1 MLGASMPTRASPTTH
16 PAIPVLWDELA
27 AFPASRIDDALARL
41 MAWFQEHLDVDD
53 VLWLGCVRMLDTKAA
68 THDPLLGWRLRAR
81 QSLLPKSEAVRQLRA
96 SYLDKEH
103 YGRLTPA
110 YFAGTPRPDADVH
123 VGEATRTLVQQAG
136 QFRAHRL
143 RDGFVDY
150 AEFRQTEHYRLYYTE
165 PGISDRI
172 WVLSPVDEHTE
183 STFVL
188 DRHRRAGQVRRQP
201 FTDRDSALAAAVLQ
215 GQRAFHRQMIL
226 SHGARRGVKVLSPL
240 KRRVLLCLLTG
251 QSDKEIAEAVALRPL
266 SLRKY
271 ITELYG
277 EYGVKTRA
285 GLMALWLGE
294 IEAGTSA

>member
-1 MLGASMPTRASPTTH
+1 MPARVLPTAHQT
-16 PAIPVLWDELA
+16 IPTLWNELA
-27 AFPASRIDDALARL
+27 AFPASRIDEALTCL

-53 VLWLGCVRMLDTKAA
+53 VFWLGCVQMLDAKAA
-68 THDPLLGWRLRAR
+68 VHDPLLGWRMRAR
-81 QSLLPKSEAVRQLRA
+81 LGLLPKSEAVRQLLA
-96 SYLDKEH
+96 SYLDKKH

-150 AEFRQTEHYRLYYTE
+150 AAFRQTEHYRLYYTE
-165 PGISDRI
+165 LGITDRI
-172 WVLSPVDEHTE
+172 WVLFPVDAHTE

-188 DRHRRAGQVRRQP
+188 DRHRRAGQARRQP
-201 FTDRDSALAAAVLQ
+201 FTDRDTALAASVLQ
-215 GQRAFHRQMIL
+215 GQSSFHRQMIL
-226 SHGARRGVKVLSPL
+226 SNGVLRGVKILSPL
-240 KRRVLLCLLTG
+240 KRRILLCLLTG
-251 QSDKEIAEAVALRPL
+251 QSDKEIAAQVGLRPL

-277 EYGVKTRA
+277 EYGVKTRT
-285 GLMALWLGE
+285 GLMARWLGE
-294 IEAGTSA
+294 N

>member
-1 MLGASMPTRASPTTH
+1 MPARTLPTAH
-16 PAIPVLWDELA
+16 LAILALWDELA
-27 AFPASRIDDALARL
+27 AFPASRIDEALARL

-53 VLWLGCVRMLDTKAA
+53 VLWLGCVRMLDAQAA
-68 THDPLLGWRLRAR
+68 THDPMLGWRMRAR
-81 QSLLPKSEAVRQLRA
+81 QGLLPPSEAVRQLRA

-110 YFAGTPRPDADVH
+110 YFADTPRPDADVH

-150 AEFRQTEHYRLYYTE
+150 AVFRQTEHYRLYYTE
-165 PGISDRI
+165 LGIHDRI

-188 DRHRRAGQVRRQP
+188 DRHRRAGQARRQP
-201 FTDRDSALAAAVLQ
+201 FTDRDTVLAAAVLQ
-215 GQRAFHRQMIL
+215 GQRAFHRRMIL
-226 SHGARRGVKVLSPL
+226 SNGVRRGVKTLSPL
-240 KRRVLLCLLTG
+240 KRRILLCLLTG
-251 QSDKEIAEAVALRPL
+251 QSDKEIADAVSLRPL

-277 EYGVKTRA
+277 EYGAKTRA
-285 GLMALWLGE
+285 ELMALWLGE
-294 IEAGTSA
+294 N